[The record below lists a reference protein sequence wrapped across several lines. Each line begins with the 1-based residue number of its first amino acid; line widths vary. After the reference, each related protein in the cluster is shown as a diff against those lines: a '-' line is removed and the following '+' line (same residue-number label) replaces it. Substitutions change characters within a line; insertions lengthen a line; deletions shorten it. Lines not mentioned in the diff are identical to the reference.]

1 MTADLFALSGVLVL
15 AIVHILAFDI
25 ARTAQ
30 YGLKWNMSPRDQ
42 KNMPELSD
50 IAKRLERA
58 QANFYETFPIYIGA
72 VLTAHVT
79 GQADHITEIGANVY
93 FLARLLY
100 LPLYAYGLSPW
111 RSLVWV
117 ASFIGLLMIIWR
129 LFF

>member
-58 QANFYETFPIYIGA
+58 QANLFETLPIFIGA

-111 RSLVWV
+111 RSIVWV
-117 ASFIGLLMIIWR
+117 ASFGALLMIIWR

>member
-1 MTADLFALSGVLVL
+1 MTPDLFALSGVFVL

-25 ARTAQ
+25 ARTGQ

-42 KNMPELSD
+42 RNMPELSD
-50 IAKRLERA
+50 VAKRLERA
-58 QANFYETFPIYIGA
+58 QANLYETMPIFIGA

-79 GQADHITEIGANVY
+79 DQADHITAIGANVY
-93 FLARLLY
+93 FLSRLLY

-111 RSLVWV
+111 RSIVWV